1 MGREDERNHKRK
13 KNIRVRLINLGT
25 LGQLAVGLQTPSL
38 IGTILE
44 YDITFFVLIV
54 AQAEQDNVALVDPNF
69 FT

>member
-1 MGREDERNHKRK
+1 MGREDERSQKRE
-13 KNIRVRLINLGT
+13 KNVRVRLIDLGT

-38 IGTILE
+38 VGTVFE
-44 YDITFFVLIV
+44 YDVTFFILVV